1 VRTNPLVHQLRNR
14 PSPATG
20 RRRGEK
26 PWYDVPA
33 RAIAVPLTEV
43 TELGASHFS
52 LGRTGAAV
60 GGLVAAAG
68 VVLLILVEEGAEPI
82 Y

>member
-1 VRTNPLVHQLRNR
+1 M
-14 PSPATG
+14 G
-20 RRRGEK
+20 RRG
-26 PWYDVPA
+26 YDVPA

-52 LGRTGAAV
+52 LGRTRAAV

-68 VVLLILVEEGAEPI
+68 VALLILVDEGAEPI